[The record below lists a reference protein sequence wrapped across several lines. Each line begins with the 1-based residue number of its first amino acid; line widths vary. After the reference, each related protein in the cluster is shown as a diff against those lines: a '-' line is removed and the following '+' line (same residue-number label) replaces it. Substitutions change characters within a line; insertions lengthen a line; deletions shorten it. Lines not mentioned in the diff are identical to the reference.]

1 MTKTPQD
8 WLTLL
13 HELADVADDIGLHY
27 FKKAQSMTLGVD
39 EKENR
44 TPVSEGDLAI
54 EKEVRQILDTKVPG
68 LAVLG
73 EEFGSCDENERV
85 KLIIDPIDATSNF
98 IRGIPFFA
106 SLLAIEVDKKIVAGV
121 VSSPAKNDRWWASL
135 GGGSFHNEQKLSVTM
150 ISELENAQ
158 AFHGGLYG
166 NEARGNLDQLMNLLS
181 KTRRQRGIG
190 DYLIHVL
197 VAMGCGE
204 FALDFGLAPWDL
216 APLGIL
222 VEESG
227 GKVTHVDGSEFSPY
241 GGSIL
246 TSNGVIHQKVVEGY
260 EGPEL
265 RGFIRGFIRGSFGK
279 LDLTNIFR
287 N

>member
-1 MTKTPQD
+1 MKKTPQE

-54 EKEVRQILDTKVPG
+54 EKEVRAILDTKVPG
-68 LAVLG
+68 LAVVG
-73 EEFGSCDENERV
+73 EEFGACDENEAI

-106 SLLAIEVDKKIVAGV
+106 CLLGLEVNNEIVAGV
-121 VSSPAKNDRWWASL
+121 VSSPAQRDRWWASR
-135 GGGSFHNEQKLSVTM
+135 GNGSFHNDRKLAVTQ
-150 ISELENAQ
+150 IAELEHAQ
-158 AFHGGLYG
+158 AFHGGLFG
-166 NEARGNLDQLMNLLS
+166 NEARGNLDQLLHLLS

-190 DYLIHVL
+190 DYLAHVL

-204 FALDFGLAPWDL
+204 FAIDFGLAPWDL

-222 VEESG
+222 VEEAG
-227 GKVTHVDGSEFSPY
+227 GKVSQVDGRPFSPY
-241 GGSIL
+241 AGSIL
-246 TSNGVIHQKVVEGY
+246 STNGVIHDRVVEGY
-260 EGPEL
+260 K
-265 RGFIRGFIRGSFGK
+265 RTHS
-279 LDLTNIFR
+279 
-287 N
+287 